1 MPQPAVEVPMLR
13 EQMINFLQATV
24 IFLLITNAFTITAA
38 VCAIRLLTGAPLEK
52 RRASGVIGRAFLGP
66 LPHGARNIRAAR
78 ASPNEVASRLSA
90 YAASI
95 ASIISR

>member
-1 MPQPAVEVPMLR
+1 LGSHDPAVAFGMPQPAAEVSILR

-52 RRASGVIGRAFLGP
+52 RRAAGAIGQAFLGP
-66 LPHGARNIRAAR
+66 LPHGRETSEKLA
-78 ASPNEVASRLSA
+78 
-90 YAASI
+90 
-95 ASIISR
+95 